1 VFDWLIQ
8 KQGLGD
14 LVINSPPADFVPP
27 MFWELAGLGVLIVCV
42 CYGLAKV
49 IKAVK
54 EWKR

>member
-1 VFDWLIQ
+1 MFDWLIQ
-8 KQGLGD
+8 KQGVGD